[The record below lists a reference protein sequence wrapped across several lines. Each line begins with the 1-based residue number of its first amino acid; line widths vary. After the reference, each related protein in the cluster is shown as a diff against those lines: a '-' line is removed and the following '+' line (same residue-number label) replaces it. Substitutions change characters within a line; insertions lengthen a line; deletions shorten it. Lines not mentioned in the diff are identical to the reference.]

1 MAFSILSNSFTRL
14 GYKQK
19 SVDVSFTDNVMN
31 ISSNDGNN
39 SIELSFGRISRVVD
53 LMFVKLGIS
62 VKGIIP
68 QKGIEKKVLVL

>member
-1 MAFSILSNSFTRL
+1 MALSILSNSFTRL

-19 SVDVSFTDNVMN
+19 SVDVSFTDNVRN
-31 ISSNDGNN
+31 IASDDGNN

>member
-19 SVDVSFTDNVMN
+19 SVDVSFTDNVRN
-31 ISSNDGNN
+31 IAYDDWNN